1 MINKYK
7 LKISGKNTRYF
18 LDELIKRKINIY
30 EINKS
35 KNELI
40 IIIDENQFNEVLEI
54 RTSLKI
60 DVIDRFGIS
69 KYKYFIKNN

>member
-60 DVIDRFGIS
+60 DVVPIA
-69 KYKYFIKNN
+69 